1 MKSIFLFTILLC
13 TLGYNLICFGSNTS
27 PISINIRV
35 IDSQKQRLPGVYLL
49 QNSTKYLLETTNEDG
64 ECIIN
69 IENFN
74 SKDSVQLQ
82 ALGYYSVLIPIS
94 ELLHDTT
101 ITLQEKQYL
110 LTEANVKGIHPTK
123 ILKKAASY
131 LKSHPTGH
139 TYSIYGRGLYM
150 KITE

>member
-13 TLGYNLICFGSNTS
+13 TLGNNLICFGSNTS

-74 SKDSVQLQ
+74 SKRSTMLRF
-82 ALGYYSVLIPIS
+82 LHNFFICRFYTFLYNYPIDRS
-94 ELLHDTT
+94 RAFNDN
-101 ITLQEKQYL
+101 I
-110 LTEANVKGIHPTK
+110 IR
-123 ILKKAASY
+123 I
-131 LKSHPTGH
+131 
-139 TYSIYGRGLYM
+139 
-150 KITE
+150 

>member
-13 TLGYNLICFGSNTS
+13 TLGNNLICFGSNTS

-101 ITLQEKQYL
+101 ITLQEQQYF
-110 LTEANVKGIHPTK
+110 
-123 ILKKAASY
+123 
-131 LKSHPTGH
+131 
-139 TYSIYGRGLYM
+139 
-150 KITE
+150 

>member
-1 MKSIFLFTILLC
+1 MKQFFYSQFFCVHWEI
-13 TLGYNLICFGSNTS
+13 NLICFGSNTS

-131 LKSHPTGH
+131 LKFSSNRP
-139 TYSIYGRGLYM
+139 YIFY
-150 KITE
+150 IW